1 MPESQF
7 FGISRIACAAEF
19 LPRVVSKRGMEGKS
33 VVVIGAGPSGITA
46 ARLIKEQGVKD
57 VTIVEA
63 CAHTGGRVYTNV
75 VDADPEVRAFSA
87 GMKPL
92 ELGPE
97 FLHGE
102 ENNIFFDWIKK
113 HGVSGKPEVTTLQLA
128 WPNYLYFGKEGKLV
142 SGKDSENI
150 EEFQTM
156 LEVFEMTEGLDPN
169 LIPEETLLQYM
180 VRMGTPSRM
189 IDMAD
194 AIFAN
199 DYGAE
204 MSKIGLKETAHE
216 QQEWNYGEDY
226 LVLDGC
232 NYSDILADMAK
243 GLPIRHNWVVASID
257 HGRADGRV
265 AVTNNRGET
274 IVADRVVS
282 TVPVSCLRDRDI
294 SFSPPL
300 PEGKQ
305 AAAGKIKIGNAVKA
319 VCRLDTKFWPD
330 DLWDVVCSDSFM
342 PELWLTPAADVLKSA
357 AQGKPMKHY
366 FMVGFVSGERADR
379 VMQLPKEEVKR
390 LMLLQLDAIF
400 GTKGNPH
407 PASSS
412 CSGFM
417 VQDWGKSHFF
427 RGAPPP
433 TVASHDARSE
443 PRQTSS
449 PRVGAY
455 TYPSPGAFGERGVLG
470 APVGG
475 KLFFAGEATQTGCNP
490 CLQAAMETGARA
502 AKEVAASLG
511 APRPKL

>member
-1 MPESQF
+1 
-7 FGISRIACAAEF
+7 
-19 LPRVVSKRGMEGKS
+19 
-33 VVVIGAGPSGITA
+33 
-46 ARLIKEQGVKD
+46 
-57 VTIVEA
+57 
-63 CAHTGGRVYTNV
+63 
-75 VDADPEVRAFSA
+75 
-87 GMKPL
+87 
-92 ELGPE
+92 
-97 FLHGE
+97 
-102 ENNIFFDWIKK
+102 
-113 HGVSGKPEVTTLQLA
+113 
-128 WPNYLYFGKEGKLV
+128 
-142 SGKDSENI
+142 
-150 EEFQTM
+150 
-156 LEVFEMTEGLDPN
+156 
-169 LIPEETLLQYM
+169 
-180 VRMGTPSRM
+180 
-189 IDMAD
+189 
-194 AIFAN
+194 
-199 DYGAE
+199 
-204 MSKIGLKETAHE
+204 
-216 QQEWNYGEDY
+216 
-226 LVLDGC
+226 
-232 NYSDILADMAK
+232 
-243 GLPIRHNWVVASID
+243 
-257 HGRADGRV
+257 
-265 AVTNNRGET
+265 
-274 IVADRVVS
+274 VVS

-400 GTKGNPH
+400 GTKEDPH

-417 VQDWGKSHFF
+417 VQDWGKSQFF
-427 RGAPPP
+427 R
-433 TVASHDARSE
+433 
-443 PRQTSS
+443 
-449 PRVGAY
+449 GAY